1 MLDSSI
7 IGKVVDYGKYLCVVD
22 SILDYKEGIIQL
34 RITKGKYDGFR
45 FSIGAWRITETY
57 DGLVLYVDIKSYPM
71 LGDIVEFKG
80 MLWKVISTINNVVT
94 IENDG
99 WSCSYSVLDIDKNNK
114 KIFSVA
120 NNTKQITKPI
130 NTRKLYD
137 YEVSDEWY
145 KYTSLE
151 ELEDILLLLR
161 HRTILCD
168 LRFTHFIDFNDMM
181 SKIKHSHGIVV
192 YFETLQGD
200 RGLNGRSITLMD
212 GARLVDDG
220 CYTKIVHD

>member
-1 MLDSSI
+1 MTTSPP
-7 IGKVVDYGKYLCVVD
+7 
-22 SILDYKEGIIQL
+22 
-34 RITKGKYDGFR
+34 KGKTKNKFDCHVER
-45 FSIGAWRITETY
+45 
-57 DGLVLYVDIKSYPM
+57 KSYPM

-137 YEVSDEWY
+137 YEVSEV
-145 KYTSLE
+145 KK
-151 ELEDILLLLR
+151 
-161 HRTILCD
+161 
-168 LRFTHFIDFNDMM
+168 F
-181 SKIKHSHGIVV
+181 KQ
-192 YFETLQGD
+192 TLQGEVIGFIRPILLKLD
-200 RGLNGRSITLMD
+200 
-212 GARLVDDG
+212 
-220 CYTKIVHD
+220 